1 MNRRDLIWDKKLKI
15 HELKQQLAASDYKAI
30 KFAEGELTTAEYAP
44 TREER
49 RSLRAQ
55 IRAIE
60 TEIKSLEG

>member
-1 MNRRDLIWDKKLKI
+1 MNRRELIWKKKVKI

-44 TREER
+44 AREER

-55 IRAIE
+55 IRALE
-60 TEIKSLEG
+60 SELKTLEG